1 MWTDDYV
8 LPAECNAFPG
18 RVPANGS
25 VLYSRSFDDVFAQSI
40 GAAKNECSRF
50 CCSSGTFLR
59 RT

>member
-8 LPAECNAFPG
+8 LPAECNAFIG

-40 GAAKNECSRF
+40 GARKTNARVSAASQERS
-50 CCSSGTFLR
+50 
-59 RT
+59 